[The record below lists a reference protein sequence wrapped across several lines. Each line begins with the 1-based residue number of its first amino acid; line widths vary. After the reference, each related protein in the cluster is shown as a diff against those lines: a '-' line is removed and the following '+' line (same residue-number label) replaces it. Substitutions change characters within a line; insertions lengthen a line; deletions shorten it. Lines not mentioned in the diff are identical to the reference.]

1 MPFTVSSPKI
11 TGVVSG
17 LVFTYKHG
25 PSSNG
30 IFLFV
35 DYTKGDEAGITIAI
49 AFINPRI
56 HASNAYSAVK
66 SDSSYVL
73 SPLIYS
79 VSATG
84 KLCIPI
90 VVPNG
95 VTQVVVTLDGISGT
109 ENGTITIDAEEGV

>member
-11 TGVVSG
+11 TGVVAG

-25 PSSNG
+25 PNSNG

-35 DYTKGDEAGITIAI
+35 NYTKGDEDGITIAV

-56 HASNAYSAVK
+56 HATNAYSAVK
-66 SDSSYVL
+66 ADASYVL
-73 SPLIYS
+73 SPLTWT
-79 VSATG
+79 VSATA

-90 VVPNG
+90 VVPTG
-95 VTQVVVTLDGISGT
+95 VTQVVVTLDGVSGT